1 MKQKVA
7 VEIKTTFATTYA
19 KEISLREALS
29 LENLHVRFTP
39 PPHLNLFLAGLRM
52 PAQSLRFPSHPTSLC
67 QEYQAKGTSAK
78 HLIVPHKMD
87 ETQRQAAKDLLDLAG
102 KMAKL

>member
-1 MKQKVA
+1 MVRSHIT
-7 VEIKTTFATTYA
+7 E
-19 KEISLREALS
+19 LS
-29 LENLHVRFTP
+29 AATP
-39 PPHLNLFLAGLRM
+39 P
-52 PAQSLRFPSHPTSLC
+52 SLCC

-102 KMAKL
+102 KMAKF